1 MGLEAPQFRKQVAT
15 PPYTGRG
22 YFHLWPQKLV
32 QIPVVNG
39 GTCDESTT
47 GLAADRTG
55 LWRRDRASSSASE
68 GRCELVPSGI
78 PTVGDRT
85 ESPIPG
91 LDKLR
96 ALRTP
101 PSGKFYFR
109 IGLRLF
115 PNLISTSVRCPSDF
129 DFLLVSEQS

>member
-1 MGLEAPQFRKQVAT
+1 MGLDAPQFGKQVAT

-22 YFHLWPQKLV
+22 CFHFWPQKLV
-32 QIPVVNG
+32 QIPVIRR

-55 LWRRDRASSSASE
+55 VWRGDRGSSPATA

-78 PTVGDRT
+78 PKVGDRT
-85 ESPIPG
+85 EGPIPG

-101 PSGKFYFR
+101 SPRKFYFG